1 MKGFVDLARVRS
13 KQNLDTPLLVVGTQ
27 KSTDEGDSERRL
39 SVHHA
44 IMEMIEMV
52 LKLADKYLCNLQC
65 LANHNEWLPTIHE

>member
-39 SVHHA
+39 SVHRA
-44 IMEMIEMV
+44 V
-52 LKLADKYLCNLQC
+52 LSRT
-65 LANHNEWLPTIHE
+65 E

>member
-13 KQNLDTPLLVVGTQ
+13 KQNLDTPLLVVETQ

-39 SVHHA
+39 SVHRA

-52 LKLADKYLCNLQC
+52 LK
-65 LANHNEWLPTIHE
+65 